1 MLNGLDPIILFN
13 FYKSTPTQLQSLAKI
28 PLVADIVDTIGL
40 PPIPVYLSEKL
51 TGLYIDNEDKNIDIQ
66 TSTETLSSGE
76 TPIVQQK
83 GINSTVRI
91 NLIASRD
98 SIGVTLLSAMADLI
112 FQKVTSKEY
121 SITYLH
127 GAITVFGGLLH
138 SFSIN
143 QNANDDLYN
152 ISIELARGGI
162 STAEPTKLPVISG
175 VPGVSL

>member
-13 FYKSTPTQLQSLAKI
+13 FYKASPTVLQSLSKI
-28 PLVADIVDTIGL
+28 PLAADIVDTIGL

-51 TGLYIDNEDKNIDIQ
+51 TGLYIDNEDKNIDIE
-66 TSTETLSSGE
+66 TVTETLTSGGA
-76 TPIVQQK
+76 PVVHQK
-83 GINSTVRI
+83 GLNSTVRI
-91 NLIASRD
+91 DLVASRN
-98 SIGVTLLSAMADLI
+98 SLGVTLLSAMADLI

-143 QNANDDLYN
+143 QNTNNDLYN
-152 ISIELARGGI
+152 ITIELSRSGIQTQSPIKVPVVPGI
-162 STAEPTKLPVISG
+162 SGIS
-175 VPGVSL
+175 L